1 MGIGVKILKRFL
13 LGMLPVLAGIATA
26 ATFNLFQPATGILKG
41 NASTYVTTAAVSSD
55 IIGTFTGTC
64 NNGTYLRGDGTCNTP
79 PGTGV
84 SSVGLTMPTGFS
96 VGGSP
101 VTSSGTLAVTTTL
114 SGVVHGNGSG
124 FTASNVLLGSE
135 VSGTLPVGNGG
146 SGATSL
152 TGVLHGNGTSAFT
165 AAAVNLTS
173 EVTGTLPVANGGT
186 GAATLTGLL
195 RGNGTSAFTAATSAN
210 VISLWSGSCSSSTFL
225 RGDGSCAS
233 AGTSFPLRGPDGT
246 SGAPTYSFTSSTGS
260 GMWYDGVGAALVDP
274 SIVTIDAP
282 QIEMDASTGVFTGGA
297 TGGPKGAGTINATG
311 LYINGVAVGG
321 GSGTVTSVALTM
333 PSGFSV
339 GGSPV
344 TTSGTLAVTTAL
356 NGPLRGNGS
365 GFTTGSIALGSE
377 VSGTLPV
384 GNGGTG
390 VTSSTG
396 SGSVVLSASPTL
408 SGTITG
414 GTFSGTFSGN
424 GASITSLNASNIS
437 SGTVPTANLETTGTT
452 TCNLSGMTAT
462 TTTTIRYTVVGDIAS
477 LRFGLALG
485 TSNSTGMSC
494 PSGTIPSAAR
504 PNGGSGSQIATIIV
518 TDNGNLVVA
527 SARVV
532 NDGSINFGR
541 ITPGAGFT
549 ASGSKGF
556 SEDAAFTYTIN

>member
-1 MGIGVKILKRFL
+1 MKLQSHIKQFFIGLSV
-13 LGMLPVLAGIATA
+13 VLAGVAFG
-26 ATFNLFQPATGILKG
+26 ATFNLFSPATGVLKG
-41 NASTYVTTAAVSSD
+41 NASTYVTTAAASTD
-55 IIGTFTGTC
+55 IITMFSGSC

-96 VGGSP
+96 VSGSP
-101 VTSSGTLAVTTTL
+101 VTSSGTLGVTTTL

-124 FTASNVLLGSE
+124 LTASNVLLGSE

-146 SGATSL
+146 TGAATLTGVLKGNGTSAFTAGTVSLTTEVAGTLPVGNGGSGAATL
-152 TGVLHGNGTSAFT
+152 TGVLHGNGTSPFT
-165 AAAVNLTS
+165 AANIALGS
-173 EVTGTLPVANGGT
+173 EVSGTLPVGNGGT

-195 RGNGTSAFTAATSAN
+195 LGNGTSPFTAATSAN
-210 VISLWSGSCSSSTFL
+210 VISLWSGTCNSGSFL
-225 RGDGSCAS
+225 RGDGACAS
-233 AGTSFPLRGPDGT
+233 AG
-246 SGAPTYSFTSSTGS
+246 SGS
-260 GMWYDGVGAALVDP
+260 
-274 SIVTIDAP
+274 
-282 QIEMDASTGVFTGGA
+282 
-297 TGGPKGAGTINATG
+297 
-311 LYINGVAVGG
+311 
-321 GSGTVTSVALTM
+321 VTSVGLTM

-344 TTSGTLAVTTAL
+344 TTSGSLAVTTAL

-365 GFTTGSIALGSE
+365 GFTTGAIALGSE

-384 GNGGTG
+384 ANGGTG
-390 VTSSTG
+390 VASSTG

-462 TTTTIRYTVVGDIAS
+462 TTTTIRYVVVGDIAS

-485 TSNSTGMSC
+485 TSNTTGMSC
-494 PSGTIPSAAR
+494 PSGTIPAAAR
-504 PNGGSGSQIATIIV
+504 PNGGSGSQIATVIAE
-518 TDNGNLVVA
+518 DNGNLVVA

-549 ASGSKGF
+549 ASGTKGF
-556 SEDAAFTYTIN
+556 AEDAALTYTIN